1 MICDHMDPT
10 NRAKHQDLLGTP
22 IAYMELQVAF
32 KAIKTSEYGLSCF
45 YQVRALGDSPT
56 FPEPWESAMS
66 DDICCLLQKA
76 CKLV

>member
-1 MICDHMDPT
+1 MPECLPDP
-10 NRAKHQDLLGTP
+10 LGTP
-22 IAYMELQVAF
+22 IAYMESQGAF

-45 YQVRALGDSPT
+45 YQVRALGDFPA
-56 FPEPWESAMS
+56 FPEPQEPVTS